1 MDIHGNQLAV
11 FLSRSANNFFN
22 RPVSAH
28 KMKTSP
34 AQTDERVA
42 KYTLA
47 ARPGEVCVGNTAHS
61 VKHQRPSLTSPTN
74 SRLSLRDQ
82 NSELLSEQPEII
94 KKKKHMKNSF
104 QLCEEG
110 RKEHWPTFS
119 LIWVHFDTLTWVRCF
134 NSFSIAGVHILTF
147 TWGSSGEETAVGGRC
162 YSYIDLMIYSAYCGY
177 HFLFLIPKGHKVHF
191 CFQLLGNSV
200 SGFKCQ
206 TYCVEDWEPD
216 HTSAV

>member
-94 KKKKHMKNSF
+94 IKKKKTHEKF
-104 QLCEEG
+104 IPTVRG
-110 RKEHWPTFS
+110 RKKRTLTYFFFS
-119 LIWVHFDTLTWVRCF
+119 L
-134 NSFSIAGVHILTF
+134 STF
-147 TWGSSGEETAVGGRC
+147 WHV
-162 YSYIDLMIYSAYCGY
+162 DLSQV
-177 HFLFLIPKGHKVHF
+177 F
-191 CFQLLGNSV
+191 
-200 SGFKCQ
+200 
-206 TYCVEDWEPD
+206 
-216 HTSAV
+216 